1 MKKLTKQMIRI
12 VVALVLFVAV
22 FAIDKVINLGAV
34 WPSPYGWLFPFG
46 LYLVIYLLIGYDVLW
61 KAIRNLVRGQLL
73 DENFLMM
80 VATMGAFALA
90 IYRGVNGQII
100 EGFDEA
106 CAVLLFYQ
114 VGEWFQKYATRRSRR
129 SIAQLMAIRPDYA
142 NRVNGD
148 NIEQVDPTVVK
159 VDDIILINP
168 GEKVPLDGVV
178 IKGASS
184 IDTKALTGEA
194 LPRAVA
200 VNDIVISGC
209 VNLTSQITVKVTKI
223 FYDST
228 VAKILD
234 LVENAAMK
242 KAKSEN
248 FITKFARY
256 YTPTVVVLAL
266 ILAVVPGVVTG
277 DWATWVYRALSFLVV
292 SCPCALVISIPMSF
306 FVALG
311 TASRHGIL
319 IKGSNY
325 LEQLYKANVFVFDK
339 TGTLTKGNFA
349 ITRVE
354 PVSRRTEI
362 LRLAAIAERDSRHP
376 IAMAIVSAY
385 GQRIPA
391 GYTLTNVAGAGVIAR
406 NADTIIYC
414 GNEKLLQQY
423 HIAFTPLNVVGT
435 VSYVAQNGTYVGAIV
450 IQDEIK
456 PETIGVLNDLRQQ
469 AISTVMMTGDNENVA
484 SSFAEQVGLSSY
496 RASLLPQDKVDA
508 VEELLAAKG
517 KNDVLCFVGDGIN
530 DAPVLMRADVG
541 VAMGVVGSDA
551 AIEAA
556 DVVLMHDDL
565 RGLLT
570 AKKVAH
576 KTMMIVKEN
585 IVFSIGVKLLILVLA
600 ALGIAN
606 MWLAVFGDVG
616 VAILAILNALR
627 VNLGYYKR
635 RKEGLLNVR
644 LANILNT
651 NEKT

>member
-570 AKKVAH
+570 AKKVAR

-627 VNLGYYKR
+627 VNLGYYKK

>member
-530 DAPVLMRADVG
+530 DAPVLRRADVG